1 MIHIKIKCNLL
12 KYKIKHFLNPKMIKP
27 KQKTYEMLAK
37 HLEYLVVLGWGIYRV
52 LILKLDAKI
61 YEELKGIMAQIDV
74 T

>member
-1 MIHIKIKCNLL
+1 MTHTKIIYNSL

-37 HLEYLVVLGWGIYRV
+37 HLEYLVVLGGGIYGV
-52 LILKLDAKI
+52 LILKLDQKI
-61 YEELKGIMAQIDV
+61 YEELKGIMAQMDV